1 MTHTSRYLSFALAA
15 LLPWT
20 TALAKDPR
28 KAELVLKDM
37 AGNTARLSDL
47 RGKIVVLNF
56 WATWCGPCKAEIP
69 MLVGAAKKYG
79 PRGVVFIAA
88 SLDEP
93 KTRSRVPDFVAAHGM
108 TFPVWVGADADDL
121 DRLAMGPAVPAT
133 AVLDADGHIVAR
145 VWGQLREEEVCERL
159 DWLLGP
165 RTGPA
170 PPSLVKHLDR

>member
-1 MTHTSRYLSFALAA
+1 MTIKSRYLSFVLAA

-20 TALAKDPR
+20 AALAKDPP

-37 AGNTARLSDL
+37 AGKTIRLSDQ

-69 MLVGAAKKYG
+69 MLVDAAKKYG
-79 PRGVVFIAA
+79 PQGVVFIAA

-93 KTRSRVPDFVAAHGM
+93 KTRSRIPDFVAAHGM
-108 TFPVWVGADADDL
+108 TFPVWVGVGAEDL

-133 AVLDADGHIVAR
+133 AFLDAEGHIVAR
-145 VWGQLREEEVCERL
+145 VWGQLREEEICERL

-170 PPSLVKHLDR
+170 PPSLVKH